1 MFSHLEKGKKK
12 IRICSH
18 LDQTAKKNHLCLHR
32 PAPRWASVSP
42 SEFPPVGMG
51 NCGRSPKW
59 HSFGSALPWE
69 IIRVGRIKTA
79 HQRRQYWNVVSY
91 LQPSEQISFGSKPKR
106 TWPGKLGSN
115 SVADHFK
122 WSEEM
127 HLVLMRWA
135 RNRYII
141 QQYSKN
147 IPRKATANKNKIP
160 HAIL

>member
-1 MFSHLEKGKKK
+1 MFSYSRREKRDKNLFPSGAGSNRKKK
-12 IRICSH
+12 SI
-18 LDQTAKKNHLCLHR
+18 
-32 PAPRWASVSP
+32 SVYT
-42 SEFPPVGMG
+42 
-51 NCGRSPKW
+51 GRRLGEPIWVSSCRNGKLRAVAQMAQVF
-59 HSFGSALPWE
+59 SSALRWE
-69 IIRVGRIKTA
+69 IVRGGRMKTLDSKERA
-79 HQRRQYWNVVSY
+79 MRNVVSC
-91 LQPSEQISFGSKPKR
+91 LQPSTQIIFGSKPKR
-106 TWPGKLGSN
+106 TWPGKLESN